1 MKPWKRLIATGVWLL
16 TLLCAVG
23 QQDRLRQP
31 VTIEAPAQSLKH
43 LLQSLSAQAG
53 VKLLASS
60 AIESEIVLVSVR
72 DMPLRDLMTHLA
84 AVVDA
89 EWVRQRDGSYRLMRS
104 TRIAQARRRE
114 DNALLTQALKRALQ
128 QELQT
133 TLVAPLTEDAVRTAR
148 EKVQQL
154 LRGHEPA
161 EAEVEQHV
169 SPLPSGVLVTYSAP
183 LHDAIMDA
191 LKPLRVGDR
200 LLHRLLQQMDLEP
213 LLEMS
218 IGERYVFSNRR
229 GRYLMP
235 LKMNLQ
241 PLLEQY
247 WRERQMVYHLL
258 NHPNEGLDKS
268 LLRQVYEDLKSE
280 NGTRMH
286 FDSYFLTEPS
296 QHPPQGIYLEVK
308 RDGIDSFNF
317 ELLVVAE
324 SAPGQ
329 PVEVER
335 AWFHLAGWSDSSE
348 HGNRLQEALNLTPEQ
363 LTQLVQTPVEWSQR
377 TEQFLDA
384 YHSLRRAREST
395 PLPETLDPART
406 EPLSLIPTDVLL
418 TYARFRN
425 RSIVALLPDSLCG
438 WFTPAVEDESDPSD
452 SQRRPRG
459 RLRAY
464 LDLAVHSMRFDEQE
478 RVLRVRPLYSSY
490 VWGRRVSRETLSDW
504 LHQLLQ
510 RQYPRLGDYLTL
522 LRLGSHF
529 NSLTRLYA
537 RLILPDWELQYMSYE
552 GFALLR
558 SLTPAQIQ
566 RLQQGEAMWLAD
578 LTPAQRQ
585 NLHRDLYYKTAFLT
599 PAPSPRP
606 QQATDSPQDDWL
618 LPREASISL
627 PHYHYPDGLPM
638 ETRIQMK
645 SFDWTLLS
653 LSRLSRSAADSDRV
667 RELAHYGI
675 FSHQQAGVWGG
686 FVSLPR
692 LAYQLNAHETH
703 GVAQEIKGMPVR
715 FKPASLEV
723 AIAGRHIVQ
732 LPVGGIMLYPLGDFE
747 PLLEVKAYRLDAL
760 PDPIKEALRWLR
772 ALAAAGSTASE

>member
-169 SPLPSGVLVTYSAP
+169 LPLPSGVLVTYSAP

-438 WFTPAVEDESDPSD
+438 WFTPAVEDESNPSD

-459 RLRAY
+459 RLGAY

-478 RVLRVRPLYSSY
+478 RVLRVRPRYSSY
-490 VWGRRVSRETLSDW
+490 AWGRRVPRETLSSW
-504 LHQLLQ
+504 LHQLLK
-510 RQYPRLGDYLTL
+510 RQYPRLQDYLTL
-522 LRLGSHF
+522 HQLGSHF
-529 NSLTRLYA
+529 NPLTRLYA
-537 RLILPDWELQYMSYE
+537 QLVLPAWEFQRMGQE

-566 RLQQGEAMWLAD
+566 RLQQGEVITLAE

-585 NLHRDLYYKTAFLT
+585 NLYRDLYREAAFLT
-599 PAPSPRP
+599 RAPSPQP
-606 QQATDSPQDDWL
+606 ATIDNSEEDWL
-618 LPREASISL
+618 IPREASVWL
-627 PHYHYPDGLPM
+627 PHYYYPDGLPA
-638 ETRIQMK
+638 ETRIQK
-645 SFDWTLLS
+645 QKFFDWALLY
-653 LSRLSRSAADSDRV
+653 LGRLSRSASDFEKA

-675 FSHQQAGVWGG
+675 FAHRQAGVWGG

-692 LAYQLNAHETH
+692 LASMLNNPH
-703 GVAQEIKGMPVR
+703 GVRGDITCLPVR
-715 FKPASLEV
+715 FKPVSLEV
-723 AIAGRHIVQ
+723 EIAGRHLVR
-732 LPVGGIMLYPLGDFE
+732 LPSGGIMFPLGDFE
-747 PLLEVKAYRLDAL
+747 PLLEVKAYRLDEL
-760 PDPIKEALRWLR
+760 PDIIKEALQWLQR
-772 ALAAAGSTASE
+772 LVAAGSTASG

>member
-1 MKPWKRLIATGVWLL
+1 MKPWKRLMATGVWLL
-16 TLLCAVG
+16 TLLCAVA

-154 LRGHEPA
+154 LCGHEPA

-183 LHDAIMDA
+183 LHDAIIDA

-200 LLHRLLQQMDLEP
+200 LLHRLLQQMDIEP

-438 WFTPAVEDESDPSD
+438 WFTPAVEDESNPSD

-459 RLRAY
+459 RLGAY

-478 RVLRVRPLYSSY
+478 RVLRVRPRYSSY
-490 VWGRRVSRETLSDW
+490 AWGRRVPRETLSSW
-504 LHQLLQ
+504 LHQLLK
-510 RQYPRLGDYLTL
+510 RQYPRLQDYLTL
-522 LRLGSHF
+522 HQLGSHF
-529 NSLTRLYA
+529 NPLTRLYA
-537 RLILPDWELQYMSYE
+537 QLVLPAWEFQRMGQE

-566 RLQQGEAMWLAD
+566 RLQQGEVITLAE

-585 NLHRDLYYKTAFLT
+585 NLYRDLYREAAFLT
-599 PAPSPRP
+599 RAPSPQP
-606 QQATDSPQDDWL
+606 ATIDNSEEDWL
-618 LPREASISL
+618 IPREASVSL
-627 PHYHYPDGLPM
+627 PHYYYPDGLPA
-638 ETRIQMK
+638 ETRIQK
-645 SFDWTLLS
+645 QKFFDWALLY
-653 LSRLSRSAADSDRV
+653 LGRLSRSASDFEKA

-675 FSHQQAGVWGG
+675 FAHRQAGVWGG

-692 LAYQLNAHETH
+692 LASMLNNPH
-703 GVAQEIKGMPVR
+703 GVRGDITCLPVR
-715 FKPASLEV
+715 FKPVSLEV
-723 AIAGRHIVQ
+723 EIAGRHLVR
-732 LPVGGIMLYPLGDFE
+732 LPSGGIMFPLGDFE
-747 PLLEVKAYRLDAL
+747 PLLEVKAYRLDEL
-760 PDPIKEALRWLR
+760 PDIIKEALQWLQR
-772 ALAAAGSTASE
+772 LVAAGNTASG

>member
-1 MKPWKRLIATGVWLL
+1 
-16 TLLCAVG
+16 
-23 QQDRLRQP
+23 
-31 VTIEAPAQSLKH
+31 
-43 LLQSLSAQAG
+43 
-53 VKLLASS
+53 
-60 AIESEIVLVSVR
+60 
-72 DMPLRDLMTHLA
+72 
-84 AVVDA
+84 
-89 EWVRQRDGSYRLMRS
+89 
-104 TRIAQARRRE
+104 
-114 DNALLTQALKRALQ
+114 
-128 QELQT
+128 
-133 TLVAPLTEDAVRTAR
+133 
-148 EKVQQL
+148 
-154 LRGHEPA
+154 
-161 EAEVEQHV
+161 
-169 SPLPSGVLVTYSAP
+169 
-183 LHDAIMDA
+183 MDI
-191 LKPLRVGDR
+191 
-200 LLHRLLQQMDLEP
+200 EP

-286 FDSYFLTEPS
+286 FDSYFLREPY
-296 QHPPQGIYLEVK
+296 QRPYEGVYLVVE
-308 RDGIDSFNF
+308 RSAIDSFKF
-317 ELLVVAE
+317 ELIVVAE

-329 PVEVER
+329 PADVES
-335 AWFHLAGWSDSSE
+335 AFLYLSGWLDSSE
-348 HGNRLQEALNLTPEQ
+348 HGSRLQEALNLTPEQ

-566 RLQQGEAMWLAD
+566 RLQQGEVITLAE

-585 NLHRDLYYKTAFLT
+585 NLYRDLYREAAFLT
-599 PAPSPRP
+599 RAPSPQP
-606 QQATDSPQDDWL
+606 ATIDNSEEDWL
-618 LPREASISL
+618 IPREASVSL
-627 PHYHYPDGLPM
+627 PHYYYPDGLPA
-638 ETRIQMK
+638 ETRIQK
-645 SFDWTLLS
+645 QKFFDWALLY
-653 LSRLSRSAADSDRV
+653 LGRLSRSAADSDRV

-675 FSHQQAGVWGG
+675 FAHRQAGVWGG

-692 LAYQLNAHETH
+692 LASMLNNPH
-703 GVAQEIKGMPVR
+703 GVRGDITCLPVR
-715 FKPASLEV
+715 FKPVSLEV
-723 AIAGRHIVQ
+723 EIAGRHLVR
-732 LPVGGIMLYPLGDFE
+732 LPSGGIMFPLGDFE
-747 PLLEVKAYRLDAL
+747 PLLEVKAYRLDEL
-760 PDPIKEALRWLR
+760 PDIIKEALQWLQR
-772 ALAAAGSTASE
+772 LVAAGSTASG